1 MFRLSSQIEA
11 ILYLK
16 GQPLDLAAIAE
27 CAGCDRDAAE
37 TAMIELMDDYNH
49 RDSALEVVETPTGYT
64 LQLRSAFQ
72 TLIDKMIPPEIGTGA
87 LRTLAAIAIKGSI
100 SQTDLVELRGS
111 GAYQH
116 VQELVEVGFVRKR
129 RQAGSRSSLLQ
140 VTDKFHRTYE
150 LNDLPI
156 QQLVAAP
163 TDSGAVVQLE
173 MNTTPT
179 ASAALVD
186 SETIAASIQAE
197 DKTTSESDREENGV
211 DFTTEPDSSRSS
223 QA

>member
-1 MFRLSSQIEA
+1 MFRLASQIEA

-16 GQPLDLAAIAE
+16 GQALDLAVIAE

-37 TAMIELMDDYNH
+37 AAMMELMDDYAH
-49 RDSALEVVETPTGYT
+49 RDSALEVVETPKGYT
-64 LQLRSAFQ
+64 LQLRGSFQ
-72 TLIDKMIPPEIGTGA
+72 DLIDKMIPPEIGTGA

-100 SQTDLVELRGS
+100 SQSDLVELRGS

-156 QQLVAAP
+156 QQLAAAKP
-163 TDSGAVVQLE
+163 DP
-173 MNTTPT
+173 N
-179 ASAALVD
+179 
-186 SETIAASIQAE
+186 SEPDLPELA
-197 DKTTSESDREENGV
+197 DPVNGV
-211 DFTTEPDSSRSS
+211 DFTTEADLSAEIDSSIASPIS
-223 QA
+223 

>member
-1 MFRLSSQIEA
+1 MFRLASQIEA

-16 GQPLDLAAIAE
+16 GQPLDLTVIAE

-37 TAMIELMDDYNH
+37 TATIELMDDYAH
-49 RDSALEVVETPTGYT
+49 RDSALEVVETPQGYT
-64 LQLRSAFQ
+64 LQLRGSFQ
-72 TLIDKMIPPEIGTGA
+72 ALIDKMIPPEIGTGA

-116 VQELVEVGFVRKR
+116 VQELVAVGFIRKR

-150 LNDLPI
+150 LNDLPLP
-156 QQLVAAP
+156 QLATV
-163 TDSGAVVQLE
+163 
-173 MNTTPT
+173 
-179 ASAALVD
+179 SAESND
-186 SETIAASIQAE
+186 EPEIANE
-197 DKTTSESDREENGV
+197 VESNEVGNGV
-211 DFTTEPDSSRSS
+211 DFTTNSD
-223 QA
+223 

>member
-1 MFRLSSQIEA
+1 MFRLSIQIEA

-16 GQPLDLAAIAE
+16 GQPLDLAVIAE

-37 TAMIELMDDYNH
+37 TAMMELMDDYAH
-49 RDSALEVVETPTGYT
+49 RDSALEVVETPKGYT
-64 LQLRSAFQ
+64 LQLRGSFQ

-129 RQAGSRSSLLQ
+129 RQQGSRSSLLQ

-150 LNDLPI
+150 LNDLPL
-156 QQLVAAP
+156 QLP
-163 TDSGAVVQLE
+163 
-173 MNTTPT
+173 
-179 ASAALVD
+179 
-186 SETIAASIQAE
+186 IAAIPKLADEE
-197 DKTTSESDREENGV
+197 DVDNIAPPDEDEGV
-211 DFTTEPDSSRSS
+211 DFTTDDRSTS
-223 QA
+223 ENQ

>member
-163 TDSGAVVQLE
+163 TESGEVVQLE

-179 ASAALVD
+179 AAAALVD
-186 SETIAASIQAE
+186 SETNAESIQPE
-197 DKTTSESDREENGV
+197 DTTRSDREENGV

>member
-1 MFRLSSQIEA
+1 MFRLASQIEA

-16 GQPLDLAAIAE
+16 GKALDLAFIAE

-37 TAMIELMDDYNH
+37 TAMMELMDDYAH
-49 RDSALEVVETPTGYT
+49 RDSALEVVETPIGYT
-64 LQLRSAFQ
+64 LQLRGSFQ
-72 TLIDKMIPPEIGTGA
+72 TLIDKMIPAEIGTGA

-100 SQTDLVELRGS
+100 TQTDLVELRGS

-140 VTDKFHRTYE
+140 VTDKFNRTYE

-156 QQLVAAP
+156 QQLVAA
-163 TDSGAVVQLE
+163 
-173 MNTTPT
+173 TTAPI
-179 ASAALVD
+179 D
-186 SETIAASIQAE
+186 KNESETIAMPEE
-197 DKTTSESDREENGV
+197 DNDGV
-211 DFTTEPDSSRSS
+211 DFTTESS
-223 QA
+223 

>member
-37 TAMIELMDDYNH
+37 TATIELMDEYNR

-64 LQLRSAFQ
+64 LQLRSSFQ

-116 VQELVEVGFVRKR
+116 VQELVEIGFVRKR
-129 RQAGSRSSLLQ
+129 RQAGNRSSLLQ

-156 QQLVAAP
+156 QQLVAPATTEP
-163 TDSGAVVQLE
+163 AAAIQLE
-173 MNTTPT
+173 IDTMPT
-179 ASAALVD
+179 AAADSQGEMTTASLQSEQMAH
-186 SETIAASIQAE
+186 SETATAS
-197 DKTTSESDREENGV
+197 DLSENENGV
-211 DFTTEPDSSRSS
+211 DFTTEAD
-223 QA
+223 

>member
-1 MFRLSSQIEA
+1 MFRLASQIEA

-16 GQPLDLAAIAE
+16 GQALDLAFIAE

-49 RDSALEVVETPTGYT
+49 RDSALEVVETPQGYT
-64 LQLRSAFQ
+64 LQLRASFQ

-129 RQAGSRSSLLQ
+129 RQQGSRSALLQ

-150 LNDLPI
+150 LNDLPP
-156 QQLVAAP
+156 QLAVAA
-163 TDSGAVVQLE
+163 TLATSADEIVD
-173 MNTTPT
+173 
-179 ASAALVD
+179 AALL
-186 SETIAASIQAE
+186 
-197 DKTTSESDREENGV
+197 KENRV
-211 DFTTEPDSSRSS
+211 DFTTESE
-223 QA
+223 

>member
-16 GQPLDLAAIAE
+16 GKALDLAFIAE

-37 TAMIELMDDYNH
+37 TAMMELMDDYAH
-49 RDSALEVVETPTGYT
+49 RDSALEVVETPNGYT
-64 LQLRSAFQ
+64 LQLRASFQ
-72 TLIDKMIPPEIGTGA
+72 ALIDKMIPAEIGTGA

-129 RQAGSRSSLLQ
+129 RQTGSRSSLLQ

-156 QQLVAAP
+156 QQLA
-163 TDSGAVVQLE
+163 
-173 MNTTPT
+173 TTEPINKNE
-179 ASAALVD
+179 A
-186 SETIAASIQAE
+186 ETIALPN
-197 DKTTSESDREENGV
+197 DGV
-211 DFTTEPDSSRSS
+211 DFTTESS
-223 QA
+223 

>member
-16 GQPLDLAAIAE
+16 GQALDLAFIAE

-64 LQLRSAFQ
+64 LQLRASFQ
-72 TLIDKMIPPEIGTGA
+72 TLIDKMIPAEIGTGA

-116 VQELVEVGFVRKR
+116 VQELVSVGFVRKR
-129 RQAGSRSSLLQ
+129 RQSGSRSALLQ

-156 QQLVAAP
+156 LQAAVAIVP
-163 TDSGAVVQLE
+163 SDDEDEL
-173 MNTTPT
+173 
-179 ASAALVD
+179 
-186 SETIAASIQAE
+186 ETIAVN
-197 DKTTSESDREENGV
+197 SDDGV
-211 DFTTEPDSSRSS
+211 DITP
-223 QA
+223 

>member
-16 GQPLDLAAIAE
+16 GQPLDLSAIAE

-64 LQLRSAFQ
+64 LQLRSDFQ

-129 RQAGSRSSLLQ
+129 RQVGSRSSLLQ

-150 LNDLPI
+150 LKDLPI
-156 QQLVAAP
+156 QQLVAAA
-163 TDSGAVVQLE
+163 TSELESAEQLE
-173 MNTTPT
+173 I
-179 ASAALVD
+179 A
-186 SETIAASIQAE
+186 TIL
-197 DKTTSESDREENGV
+197 DREEDGV
-211 DFTTEPDSSRSS
+211 DSTTEP
-223 QA
+223 A